1 MRKKRFTHH
10 RKLRATE
17 KIFLALAIIFAFTIL
32 SFSNFVNEDQQE
44 VSLFGR
50 ILEIFKLEISQTL
63 TKGNLITGA
72 ATGVE
77 IIQTKISPENEITGL
92 TVLNK
97 QAISDSMPEILMG
110 IALILILVVIVYTIY
125 HLKAWSNLK
134 RKREEIIQRMER
146 EINKVSGKVI
156 IQEKPKVIEEPKVVL
171 TPKSVVEE
179 IKPVQE
185 WLGKR
190 I

>member
-1 MRKKRFTHH
+1 
-10 RKLRATE
+10 
-17 KIFLALAIIFAFTIL
+17 
-32 SFSNFVNEDQQE
+32 
-44 VSLFGR
+44 
-50 ILEIFKLEISQTL
+50 
-63 TKGNLITGA
+63 
-72 ATGVE
+72 
-77 IIQTKISPENEITGL
+77 
-92 TVLNK
+92 
-97 QAISDSMPEILMG
+97 MG

-185 WLGKR
+185 WAGKKNLKFSDELERINQKLMDVESLGMRLRPEKVPIKETKEKFVFPIKKEEKPR
-190 I
+190 ILNKPIREQNPKLKEELKKIEEELGRLG